1 MKTFEERYEKKIKTY
16 DTEGGFIIY
25 VEGYDNQDLDVGLIL
40 EFFKEELKKEHER
53 GFIEGAD
60 LTGRLA
66 DENKSGEIEKK
77 VKKEL
82 KRITDLIKDKKSEH
96 NDWCESLE
104 NKDMPCDC
112 GVAEYNLGLKESI
125 NIIKNNLT

>member
-66 DENKSGEIEKK
+66 DENKSGEIEK
-77 VKKEL
+77 
-82 KRITDLIKDKKSEH
+82 RITDEIKSKKKV
-96 NDWCESLE
+96 D
-104 NKDMPCDC
+104 NK
-112 GVAEYNLGLKESI
+112 LGSTDLTLGEMFDRGLNSGYTQSI
-125 NIIKNNLT
+125 NIIKTNLT

>member
-66 DENKSGEIEKK
+66 EEELGEY
-77 VKKEL
+77 KKEC
-82 KRITDLIKDKKSEH
+82 K
-96 NDWCESLE
+96 
-104 NKDMPCDC
+104 
-112 GVAEYNLGLKESI
+112 VI
-125 NIIKNNLT
+125 N

>member
-40 EFFKEELKKEHER
+40 EFFKE
-53 GFIEGAD
+53 
-60 LTGRLA
+60 
-66 DENKSGEIEKK
+66 
-77 VKKEL
+77 EL

-125 NIIKNNLT
+125 NIIKTNLT